1 MPIPSA
7 MSAVVLHD
15 ADDMR
20 VEERSMPQ
28 IGPGEVLLKVEVAS
42 ICGTD
47 VKVLHRTLQGQPAGQ
62 FIMGHEYAGTV
73 AALGPGVSEF
83 QIGERV
89 AVEVHKGCDRCE
101 NCIKGWYTSCLNYG
115 DLAKGH
121 RAKGLTCDGGFAEY
135 AVNHI
140 NTLYRLPDNLTFE
153 QACMVTT
160 AASPLWAIDL
170 MGGYVA
176 GETVLVLGPGPIGL
190 IAVQLCKALG
200 AERVILSGTR
210 DSRLEIGKQHGADFT
225 INVRREN
232 LADRVRQITHG
243 KGADSVVECAG
254 GPTSMQEALE
264 NVKRGGRIGVVAWYT
279 GPVQVDMNLAV
290 RSNVRIYAARGEG
303 GMNCGR
309 SLALMSAGKI
319 AADPIITHHF
329 TLDQIHEAFRTY
341 VERIDNALKVVIH
354 I

>member
-1 MPIPSA
+1 MAIPTT
-7 MSAVVLHD
+7 MNAVVLHD

-20 VEERSMPQ
+20 VEKRSVPEL
-28 IGPGEVLLKVEVAS
+28 GPGEVLLKVNVAS

-47 VKVLHRTLQGQPAGQ
+47 LKVLHRTLQGQPAGE

-83 QIGERV
+83 QIGDRV

-210 DSRLEIGKQHGADFT
+210 DSRLEIGKRHGADFT

-232 LADRVRQITHG
+232 LADRVSEITQG
-243 KGADSVVECAG
+243 KGADSVLECAG

-279 GPVQVDMNLAV
+279 GPVQMDMNLAV
-290 RSNVRIYAARGEG
+290 RSNIRIYAARGEG

>member
-1 MPIPSA
+1 MSIPT
-7 MSAVVLHD
+7 MMKAVVLHG

-20 VEERSMPQ
+20 VEPRPVPVP
-28 IGPGEVLLKVEVAS
+28 GAGEVLLKVNVAS

-47 VKVLHRTLQGQPAGQ
+47 VKVLHRTLQGQPEGE

-73 AALGPGVSEF
+73 AALGPNVDEF
-83 QIGERV
+83 SVGDRV
-89 AVEVHKGCDRCE
+89 AVEVHKGCERCE

-115 DLAKGH
+115 DLSKGH

-140 NTLYRLPDNLTFE
+140 NTLYRLPENLSFE

-210 DSRLEIGKQHGADFT
+210 DSRLEIGQRLGADFT
-225 INVRREN
+225 VNVSRER
-232 LADRVRQITHG
+232 LADRVREITGG
-243 KGADSVVECAG
+243 KGADSVLECAG
-254 GPTSMQEALE
+254 SGTSMQDALE

-279 GPVQVDMNLAV
+279 GPVSVDMNLAV

-303 GMNCGR
+303 GMNSGR
-309 SLALMSAGKI
+309 SLALMSQGKI
-319 AADPIITHHF
+319 VADPIITHHF
-329 TLDQIHEAFRTY
+329 ALDGIHDAFHTY
-341 VERIDNALKVVIH
+341 VDRIDNALKVVIH
-354 I
+354 V

>member
-1 MPIPSA
+1 
-7 MSAVVLHD
+7 
-15 ADDMR
+15 
-20 VEERSMPQ
+20 
-28 IGPGEVLLKVEVAS
+28 
-42 ICGTD
+42 
-47 VKVLHRTLQGQPAGQ
+47 
-62 FIMGHEYAGTV
+62 MGHEYAGTV
-73 AALGPGVSEF
+73 AALGPGVNEF
-83 QIGERV
+83 EIGERV

-170 MGGYVA
+170 MGGYLA

-210 DSRLEIGKQHGADFT
+210 DSRLEIGKQHGANFT
-225 INVRREN
+225 INVRKET
-232 LADRVRQITHG
+232 LADRVREITQG
-243 KGADSVVECAG
+243 KGADSVLECAG

-264 NVKRGGRIGVVAWYT
+264 NVKRGGRIGVVAWYA
-279 GPVQVDMNLAV
+279 GPVQMDMNLAV

-341 VERIDNALKVVIH
+341 VERIDNALKVIIH
-354 I
+354 V

>member
-1 MPIPSA
+1 MK
-7 MSAVVLHD
+7 AVVLHEAD
-15 ADDMR
+15 AMR
-20 VEERSMPQ
+20 VEQRPEPEP
-28 IGPGEVLLKVEVAS
+28 GPGEVLLKVNVTS

-47 VKVLHRTLQGQPAGQ
+47 VKVLHRKLPGQPGGP

-73 AALGPGVSEF
+73 AALGPGVDEF
-83 QIGERV
+83 KVGDRV
-89 AVEVHKGCDRCE
+89 AVEVHKGCERCE

-115 DLAKGH
+115 NLAKGH

-135 AVNHI
+135 TANHV
-140 NTLYRLPDNLTFE
+140 NTLYKLPDNITFE

-170 MGGYVA
+170 MGGYLA
-176 GETVLVLGPGPIGL
+176 GETVLVQGPGPIGL
-190 IAVQLCKALG
+190 LAVQLCKALG

-210 DSRLEIGKQHGADFT
+210 PERLAIGARLGADFVV
-225 INVRREN
+225 NVRQES
-232 LADRVRQITHG
+232 LARRVADITGG
-243 KGADSVVECAG
+243 KGADSVLECAG

-264 NVKRGGRIGVVAWYT
+264 NVKRGGRIGVVAWYG

-303 GMNCGR
+303 GMNSGR

-319 AADPIITHHF
+319 LADPIITHHF
-329 TLDQIHEAFRTY
+329 RLDQIHEAFHTY
-341 VERIDNALKVVIH
+341 TERIDNALKVVIH
-354 I
+354 V

>member
-1 MPIPSA
+1 MTIPE
-7 MSAVVLHD
+7 MMTAVTLHG

-20 VEERSMPQ
+20 VEQRSVPRL
-28 IGPGEVLLKVEVAS
+28 GPSEVLLKVEVAS

-47 VKVLHRTLQGQPAGQ
+47 VKVLHRTLQGQPAEE

-73 AALGPGVSEF
+73 AALGPGVDEF
-83 QIGERV
+83 QVGDRV
-89 AVEVHKGCDRCE
+89 AVEVHKGCERCE

-115 DLAKGH
+115 KLEKGH

-140 NTLYRLPDNLTFE
+140 NTLYRLPENVTFE

-200 AERVILSGTR
+200 AERVVLSGTR
-210 DSRLEIGKQHGADFT
+210 DSRLEVGKRLGADFT
-225 INVRREN
+225 VNVRKEN
-232 LADRVRQITHG
+232 LTDCVRDITRG
-243 KGADSVVECAG
+243 KGADSVLECAG

-279 GPVQVDMNLAV
+279 GPVEMDMNLAV

-303 GMNCGR
+303 GMNSGR

-319 AADPIITHHF
+319 LADPIITHHF
-329 TLDQIHEAFRTY
+329 ALDQIHEAFRTY

>member
-1 MPIPSA
+1 MK
-7 MSAVVLHD
+7 AVVLHG

-20 VEERSMPQ
+20 VEARAVPVP
-28 IGPGEVLLKVEVAS
+28 GAGEVLLKVNVAS

-47 VKVLHRTLQGQPAGQ
+47 VKVLHRTLQGQPAGE

-73 AALGPGVSEF
+73 AALGPNVDEF
-83 QIGERV
+83 SVGDRV
-89 AVEVHKGCDRCE
+89 AVEVHKGCERCE

-115 DLAKGH
+115 DLSKGH

-140 NTLYRLPDNLTFE
+140 NTLYKLPDNVTFE

-210 DSRLEIGKQHGADFT
+210 DSRLEIGTRLGADFT
-225 INVRREN
+225 VNVGRER
-232 LADRVRQITHG
+232 LADRVREITGG
-243 KGADSVVECAG
+243 KGADSVLECAG
-254 GPTSMQEALE
+254 SATSMQDALE

-279 GPVQVDMNLAV
+279 GPVSVDMNLAV

-303 GMNCGR
+303 GMNSGR
-309 SLALMSAGKI
+309 SLALMSQGKI
-319 AADPIITHHF
+319 VADPIITHHF
-329 TLDQIHEAFRTY
+329 ALDGIHDAFHTY
-341 VERIDNALKVVIH
+341 VDRIDNALKVVIH
-354 I
+354 V

>member
-1 MPIPSA
+1 MSIPSR
-7 MSAVVLHD
+7 MKAVVLHG
-15 ADDMR
+15 ADEMR
-20 VEERSMPQ
+20 VQDWPVPPP
-28 IGPGEVLLKVEVAS
+28 GPGEVLLKVETAS

-47 VKVLHRTLQGQPAGQ
+47 VKVLHRTLMGQPAGP
-62 FIMGHEYAGTV
+62 FVMGHEYAGRV
-73 AALGPGVSEF
+73 AALGPGVDEF
-83 QIGERV
+83 RVGDRV

-115 DLAKGH
+115 DLSKGH

-160 AASPLWAIDL
+160 AGSPLWAIDL
-170 MGGYVA
+170 MGGYIT
-176 GETVLVLGPGPIGL
+176 GETVLVQGPGPIGL
-190 IAVQLCKALG
+190 MAVQLCKALG

-210 DSRLEIGKQHGADFT
+210 DERLALGRTLGADFT
-225 INVRREN
+225 VNVRREN
-232 LADRVRQITHG
+232 LNARMQEITGG
-243 KGADSVVECAG
+243 KGADSVLECAG

-279 GPVQVDMNLAV
+279 GPVQLDLNLAV

-309 SLALMSAGKI
+309 SLALMSTGKLL
-319 AADPIITHHF
+319 ADPIITHHF
-329 TLDQIHEAFRTY
+329 ELGQIQQAFETY
-341 VERIDNALKVVIH
+341 MNRLGNALKVAIH
-354 I
+354 V

>member
-1 MPIPSA
+1 MTIPGT
-7 MSAVVLHD
+7 MKAVVLHG
-15 ADDMR
+15 ADEMR
-20 VEERSMPQ
+20 VEPRPVP
-28 IGPGEVLLKVEVAS
+28 IPAAGEVLLKVDCAS

-47 VKVLHRTLQGQPAGQ
+47 VKVLHRTLQGQPAGE
-62 FIMGHEYAGTV
+62 FIMGHEYAGTIV
-73 AALGPGVSEF
+73 ALGPDVDEF
-83 QIGERV
+83 RPGDRV
-89 AVEVHKGCDRCE
+89 AVEVHKGCGRCE

-115 DLAKGH
+115 DLSKGH

-170 MGGYVA
+170 MGGHLA
-176 GETVLVLGPGPIGL
+176 GETILVQGPGPIGL

-200 AERVILSGTR
+200 AERVILAGTR
-210 DSRLEIGKQHGADFT
+210 DERLAVGARLGADHA
-225 INVRREN
+225 INIRQEN
-232 LADRVRQITHG
+232 LAARMRELTGG
-243 KGADSVVECAG
+243 KGADSVLECAG

-279 GPVQVDMNLAV
+279 GPVTMDMNLAV

-303 GMNCGR
+303 GMNSGR
-309 SLALMSAGKI
+309 SLALMSQGKI
-319 AADPIITHHF
+319 VADPIITHHF
-329 TLDQIHEAFRTY
+329 KLDEVHDAFRTY
-341 VERIDNALKVVIH
+341 MERIGNALKVVIH
-354 I
+354 V

>member
-1 MPIPSA
+1 MTIPST
-7 MSAVVLHD
+7 MTAVVLHG
-15 ADDMR
+15 ADDMH
-20 VEERSMPQ
+20 VEPRLVPEP
-28 IGPGEVLLKVEVAS
+28 GPGEVLLRVNVAS

-47 VKVLHRTLQGQPAGQ
+47 VKVLHRKLMGQPDGE
-62 FIMGHEYAGTV
+62 FVMGHEYAGTV
-73 AALGPGVSEF
+73 AALGPGVDEVAV
-83 QIGERV
+83 GDRV
-89 AVEVHKGCDRCE
+89 AVEVHKGCERCE
-101 NCIKGWYTSCLNYG
+101 NCVKGWYTSCLNYG
-115 DLAKGH
+115 NLAKGH

-140 NTLYRLPDNLTFE
+140 NTLYRLPDSLTFE

-176 GETVLVLGPGPIGL
+176 GETVLVQGPGPIGL

-210 DSRLEIGKQHGADFT
+210 DERLAIGRGLGADHVVNVRNERLVARVLEITD
-225 INVRREN
+225 
-232 LADRVRQITHG
+232 G
-243 KGADSVVECAG
+243 KGADSVLECAG

-264 NVKRGGRIGVVAWYT
+264 CVKRGGRIGVVAWYT
-279 GPVQVDMNLAV
+279 GPVQVDLNLAV

-309 SLALMSAGKI
+309 SLALMGAGKI
-319 AADPIITHHF
+319 RADPIITHHF
-329 TLDQIHEAFRTY
+329 PLARIHDAFDTY
-341 VERIDNALKVVIH
+341 VKRAGNALKVVLH
-354 I
+354 V

>member
-1 MPIPSA
+1 
-7 MSAVVLHD
+7 MSTTMKAVVLHE
-15 ADDMR
+15 ADEMR
-20 VEERSMPQ
+20 VDVRAVPAP
-28 IGPGEVLLKVEVAS
+28 GPGEVLLKVNCAS

-47 VKVLHRTLQGQPAGQ
+47 VKVLHRTLQGQPSGP

-73 AALGPGVSEF
+73 AALGPDVDEF
-83 QIGERV
+83 RVGDRV
-89 AVEVHKGCDRCE
+89 AVEVHKGCERCE

-115 DLAKGH
+115 DLSKGH

-140 NTLYRLPDNLTFE
+140 NTLYKLPENLTFE

-170 MGGYVA
+170 MGGYLA
-176 GETVLVLGPGPIGL
+176 GETVLVQGPGPIGL
-190 IAVQLCKALG
+190 LAVQLCKALG

-210 DSRLEIGKQHGADFT
+210 DERLSVGRKLGADVLV
-225 INVRREN
+225 NVRRES
-232 LADRVRQITHG
+232 LPRRVAEITGG
-243 KGADSVVECAG
+243 KGADSVLECAG

-264 NVKRGGRIGVVAWYT
+264 SVKRGGRIGVVAWYA
-279 GPVQVDMNLAV
+279 GPVEVDMNLAV

-303 GMNCGR
+303 GMNSGR

-319 AADPIITHHF
+319 LADPIITHHF
-329 TLDQIHEAFRTY
+329 RLDQIHEAFHTY
-341 VERIDNALKVVIH
+341 TERIDNALKVVIH
-354 I
+354 V